1 MLNATLESLLS
12 RKLRL
17 LLSGL
22 AVVFGVMA
30 VSGALFL
37 TDSLG
42 RSFDALFQTID
53 GNIDVQVN
61 AKPHLA
67 SSAQTAGAIVALPI
81 PASVVD
87 RVAGVPGVQQ
97 ASGTVAADGARVIG
111 PDGKVIPTQGP
122 PRLGTAWRSGSTL
135 IELRH
140 GRGPEAPDEVAIN
153 ANLARLG
160 RFAVGSQIPVLTRQ
174 PKRTFTVVGIFGY
187 PGGRDSIG
195 GETIVAFTEPVAQQL
210 MLGQTGVFT
219 GINVTAK
226 RGVSPTKLRD
236 DVAAALGGD
245 YQVRTGKQVAADDA
259 KGLQQFI
266 DVIRNVLLGFAGVTL
281 FVGVFLILNTFS
293 ILVAQRTRELALFR
307 ALGASRGQVLGSVLV
322 EALVIG
328 LVASTIGVLAG
339 FGLGALLR
347 KLFEANGGSSLPSPG
362 AGVPAAPIVAG
373 YAVGL
378 VVTAVAALLPARR
391 ASRIPPVAAMRD
403 AATPDR
409 PLTALTVAGLVPAL
423 GGAAAVAL
431 ALFRD
436 LGDGRLWTLIAGV
449 LLVFVGVAMLTPAI
463 SRPVVTVL
471 GRPLT
476 WSVAGKLGQ
485 RNSGRNPRRT
495 AITAATLMIGI
506 ALVTGVSVIGTSL
519 KASLD
524 QLTTQ
529 DLRAQLIIAGD
540 QTGSAPATFDPAV
553 IDRTS
558 RIPGVRRATAVSADL
573 GQVGTAGV
581 PVEAGDLAAMSEV
594 FNLHAAA
601 GELRT
606 LKPGEIALPDT
617 EAKTWHLR
625 VGGTA
630 RVVTQRG
637 GPRDFTIVAIFE
649 RTSFLPGPVLSVADG
664 AADFSSPLPMQGY
677 VELAPGASAD
687 AVQRQVDGLLRDNP
701 DVSVRSQADFAQQQA
716 SQVNSTQAIL
726 YILLALALVV
736 AILGIVNTLA
746 LSVLERTRELGLLRA
761 VGLVRTQVAQMV
773 TVESVVISV
782 FGALLGLVVGSA
794 LGAAV
799 VRALRDFGIPVLRFS
814 WGTAAVFV
822 VLAVVVG
829 LVAAIVPAVRAART
843 DVLKAIAYE

>member
-1 MLNATLESLLS
+1 MLNATLKSLLS

-53 GNIDVQVN
+53 ANIDVQVN
-61 AKPHLA
+61 ARPHVDP
-67 SSAQTAGAIVALPI
+67 SQTAGAIFALPI
-81 PASVVD
+81 PADVVGQ
-87 RVAGVPGVQQ
+87 VAGVPGTER
-97 ASGTVAADGARVIG
+97 ATGTVAVDGARVIG
-111 PDGKVIPTQGP
+111 PDGKVISTQGP
-122 PRLGTAWRSGSTL
+122 PRLGVAWRNDSTL
-135 IELRH
+135 VQLRQ

-153 ANLARLG
+153 ANVARLG
-160 RFAVGSQIPVLTRQ
+160 RFGVGSQLSVLTRE
-174 PKRTFTVVGIFGY
+174 PKRTFRVVGIFGY

-195 GETIVAFTEPVAQQL
+195 GETTVAFTEPVAQQL
-210 MLGQTGVFT
+210 LLGQTGVFT
-219 GINVTAK
+219 GINVTA
-226 RGVSPTKLRD
+226 RPGVSPTKLRD
-236 DVAAALGGD
+236 DIAAALGSD
-245 YQVRTGKQVAADDA
+245 YQVRTGKQVAADDS
-259 KGLQQFI
+259 KGLQRFI
-266 DVIRNVLLGFAGVTL
+266 DIIRNVLLGFAGVTL

-307 ALGASRGQVLGSVLV
+307 ALGASRGQVLGSVLI
-322 EALVIG
+322 EAVVIG

-347 KLFEANGGSSLPSPG
+347 KLFESSGGSNLPSPG
-362 AGVPAAPIVAG
+362 GGVPAAPIVAG
-373 YAVGL
+373 YVVGV
-378 VVTAVAALLPARR
+378 VVTAVAAVLPARR
-391 ASRIPPVAAMRD
+391 ASRIAPVAAMRE

-409 PLTALTVAGLVPAL
+409 PLTALTIAGLVPTL
-423 GGAAAVAL
+423 GGAIAVAL
-431 ALFRD
+431 ALFAD
-436 LGDGRLWTLIAGV
+436 LGDSRLWTLIAGV
-449 LLVFVGVAMLTPAI
+449 LLMFTGIAMLTPAI
-463 SRPVVTVL
+463 SRPVVSLL
-471 GRPLT
+471 GRPLA
-476 WSVAGKLGQ
+476 WSIPGKLGQ
-485 RNSGRNPRRT
+485 RNSSRNPRRT

-506 ALVTGVSVIGTSL
+506 ALVTGVSVIATSL

-540 QTGSAPATFDPAV
+540 ATSAMPPTFDPAI

-558 RIPGVRRATAVSADL
+558 RIPGVRRATGVSVDF
-573 GQVGTAGV
+573 GQVGTTGV
-581 PVEAGDLAAMSEV
+581 PVVAGDLAALADV
-594 FNLHAAA
+594 FSLSRTA
-601 GELRT
+601 GALRT
-606 LKPGEIALPDT
+606 LRPGEIAVSDM
-617 EAKTWHLR
+617 EARTWHYS

-630 RVVTQRG
+630 QLTTQRG
-637 GPRDFTIVAIFE
+637 GRLDFTVVAIFK
-649 RTSFLPGPVLSVADG
+649 RTSFLPGPVLSVEDG
-664 AADFSSPLPMQGY
+664 AADFTSPQPSQGY
-677 VELAPGASAD
+677 VVLAPGASAD
-687 AVQRQVDGLLRDNP
+687 AIQRQIQGLLKDNP

-716 SQVNSTQAIL
+716 SQVNTTQAIL
-726 YILLALALVV
+726 YILLALALVI

-746 LSVLERTRELGLLRA
+746 LSILERTRELGLLRA
-761 VGLVRTQVAQMV
+761 VGLLRTQVAQMV

-799 VRALRDFGIPVLRFS
+799 VRALRDLGIPVLRFS
-814 WGTAAVFV
+814 WGTIAIFV

-829 LVAAIVPAVRAART
+829 LVAAIVPAIRAART